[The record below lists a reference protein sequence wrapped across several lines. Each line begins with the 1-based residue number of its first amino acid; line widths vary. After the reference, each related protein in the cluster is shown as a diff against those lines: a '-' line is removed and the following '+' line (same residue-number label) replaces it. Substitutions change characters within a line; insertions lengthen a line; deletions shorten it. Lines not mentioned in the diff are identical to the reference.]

1 MSETFGIAELA
12 REFAVTTR
20 TIRFYE
26 DKNLLSPVRQ
36 GQRRVYS
43 LRDRVRLRLIM
54 RGKRLGFALDEI
66 RQMID
71 LYNVDPSEVTQL
83 HHFLDK
89 IRERQAQLIAQ
100 KQDISETLTELERI
114 ESIDM
119 NRILEHGGKV
129 RMVLIEGNPIS
140 VDTKRDLQKVI
151 RALS

>member
-71 LYNVDPSEVTQL
+71 LYDVDPSEVTQL

-100 KQDISETLTELERI
+100 KHHISETLTELERI
-114 ESIDM
+114 EAQCSKLL
-119 NRILEHGGKV
+119 NEKHK
-129 RMVLIEGNPIS
+129 N
-140 VDTKRDLQKVI
+140 
-151 RALS
+151 

>member
-71 LYNVDPSEVTQL
+71 LYDVDPSEVTQL

-100 KQDISETLTELERI
+100 KHDISETLNEMERI
-114 ESIDM
+114 ESQCSKLL
-119 NRILEHGGKV
+119 NEK
-129 RMVLIEGNPIS
+129 
-140 VDTKRDLQKVI
+140 QKKQ
-151 RALS
+151 LLMTL

>member
-43 LRDRVRLRLIM
+43 LRDRGRLRLIM

-71 LYNVDPSEVTQL
+71 LYDVDPSEVTQL

-100 KQDISETLTELERI
+100 KHDISETLTEMERI
-114 ESIDM
+114 ESQCSKLL
-119 NRILEHGGKV
+119 NEK
-129 RMVLIEGNPIS
+129 
-140 VDTKRDLQKVI
+140 QKKQQ
-151 RALS
+151 SDG

>member
-71 LYNVDPSEVTQL
+71 LYDVDPSEVTQL
-83 HHFLDK
+83 HHFLDQ

-100 KQDISETLTELERI
+100 KHDISETLTEMERI
-114 ESIDM
+114 ESQCSKLL
-119 NRILEHGGKV
+119 NEK
-129 RMVLIEGNPIS
+129 
-140 VDTKRDLQKVI
+140 QKKQQ
-151 RALS
+151 SDG